1 MQNMRNTPSPET
13 QLEKGRTHVA
23 LGFVDLQQL
32 MEAELISK
40 AGDGPV
46 SWFGF
51 DMNPIAVAKTKL
63 VLAMLD
69 EEVPIVQ
76 ILQLWFSTV
85 ITSEAA
91 ETLVVFSKRLM
102 LLEKDRELLDILRC

>member
-13 QLEKGRTHVA
+13 QLEKGKTHVA
-23 LGFVDLQQL
+23 LGFVDLHQL
-32 MEAELISK
+32 MEAELIGK

-51 DMNPIAVAKTKL
+51 DINPITVAKTKL
-63 VLAMLD
+63 VLAMLG
-69 EEVPIVQ
+69 EEVPLEQ

-85 ITSEAA
+85 I
-91 ETLVVFSKRLM
+91 
-102 LLEKDRELLDILRC
+102 